1 MAMKNL
7 LPIDFKDERGRNV
20 FEEVIENLPDD
31 IEVYLIAGSLRN
43 AIDRFFHGDNK
54 LEQRDYDQVVTKG
67 SDNYLAY
74 LKGLGFYDGLI
85 QRPTQKVLIKSF
97 VGNEDPGDFANN
109 LVFDIHLMD
118 NTTALDN
125 LEEHVGLTVNG
136 NAISLRDIFSE
147 DWKDNLISL
156 PGALQSIEER
166 RLKLNHEGYKYQAAN
181 FFSVI
186 RFVYN
191 GYVPPTKEEIMLLVQ
206 ELPRVEDDRYEKNVQ
221 KVYRYVGGEDNAR
234 RICREI
240 GIDFDV
246 FDKQAVMKITNQ
258 ATS

>member
-1 MAMKNL
+1 MSKL
-7 LPIDFKDERGRNV
+7 LPIDFKDERGQKV
-20 FEEVIENLPDD
+20 FEEVIKTLPEDV
-31 IEVYLIAGSLRN
+31 EVYLIAGSLRN
-43 AIDRFFHGDNK
+43 AIDRFFHSDSK
-54 LEQRDYDQVVTKG
+54 LEQRDYDQIVTKG
-67 SDNYLAY
+67 SDKYLAY
-74 LKGLGFYDGLI
+74 LKSLSFYDGLI

-109 LVFDIHLMD
+109 LVFDIHFMD

-136 NAISLRDIFSE
+136 NALSLRDIFSE
-147 DWKDNLISL
+147 DWQDKLISL
-156 PGALQSIEER
+156 PGSLQSIEKR
-166 RLKLNHEGYKYQAAN
+166 CLKLNQEGYKYQAAN

-191 GYVPPTKEEIMLLVQ
+191 GYTPPTKEEIMLLIQ

-221 KVYRYVGGEDNAR
+221 KVYKYVGGEDNAR

-246 FDKQAVMKITNQ
+246 FNKQAVMKIANQ